1 MSVAVLQAYRV
12 ALDPTRAR
20 DLERHAGAARFAY
33 NWALATV
40 RANIDQR
47 AAERPYGLGGEDLTP
62 VLGWNLPRRAGNQV
76 NDQVAPWWTE
86 CSVDRPQAC
95 DATEGGH
102 DQDPR
107 VHPDT
112 GPPGRA
118 G

>member
-1 MSVAVLQAYRV
+1 MSVAVLLAYRV

-62 VLGWNLPRRAGNQV
+62 VLGWNLPAPRRAGNQV

-86 CSVDRPQAC
+86 CS
-95 DATEGGH
+95 G
-102 DQDPR
+102 
-107 VHPDT
+107 
-112 GPPGRA
+112 
-118 G
+118 